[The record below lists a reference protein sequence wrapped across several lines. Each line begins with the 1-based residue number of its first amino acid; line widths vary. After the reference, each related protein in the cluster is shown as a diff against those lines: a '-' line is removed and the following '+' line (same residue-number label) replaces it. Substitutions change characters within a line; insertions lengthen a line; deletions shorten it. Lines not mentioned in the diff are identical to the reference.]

1 MRILYHHRTL
11 GDGAE
16 GIHIAAMV
24 AAFRSLGHEVRVVG
38 PAAMQD
44 ARAGRAARI
53 KAWLPGAAFEAATLA
68 YNLPERRELGRVIA
82 DWRPD
87 LLYKRHARYDVGALL
102 AARAAG
108 VPSILEV
115 NVVYSARPYRDFEPQ
130 ALQPIAMRVE
140 RTAFRAATH
149 VIAVSSPLAAQVRAL
164 SGRTAAVEPNGAD
177 PELFDPERVQPR
189 GGPWTE
195 GNGLVLGWTGG
206 LRDWHGLELLL
217 RAARHAGGKVLL
229 VGDGPAR
236 PAVEATADAL
246 GIADRVF
253 VTGSVTR
260 ADMPGYIAAMDVG
273 VVADE
278 RTGVASPMKLLE
290 YMAMGRAVVAPDLD
304 NIRDIV
310 THGQDG
316 LLFTPGDPAAL
327 AEAVTRLADAEVRDQ
342 LGGAARRGLLANRTW
357 RAIATRV
364 LSEFAAQACL

>member
-24 AAFRSLGHEVRVVG
+24 DAFRTLGHEVRVVG
-38 PAAMQD
+38 PAAAAD
-44 ARAGRAARI
+44 ARAGRAAQV
-53 KAWLPGAAFEAATLA
+53 KAWLPVAAFEAATLA
-68 YNLPERRELGRVIA
+68 YNVPERRELRRLVA

-130 ALQPIAMRVE
+130 ALQPIATRVE
-140 RTAFRAATH
+140 RAAFRAATH
-149 VIAVSSPLAAQVRAL
+149 VIAVSSPLSAQVEAL
-164 SGRTAAVEPNGAD
+164 SGRSAMVVPNGAD
-177 PELFDPERVQPR
+177 ADLFDPARVAPR
-189 GGPWTE
+189 EGPWTP
-195 GNGLVLGWTGG
+195 GRGLLLGWTGG

-217 RAARHAGGKVLL
+217 EAARQTDARVLL

-236 PAVEATADAL
+236 PAVEARAHAL
-246 GIADRVF
+246 GIADRLF
-253 VTGSVTR
+253 ITGTIGRV
-260 ADMPGYIAAMDVG
+260 DMPAYIAAMDVG

-290 YMAMGRAVVAPDLD
+290 YMAMGRAIVAPDLP

-310 THGQDG
+310 TPGEDG
-316 LLFTPGDPAAL
+316 LLFTPGDATAL
-327 AEAVTRLADAEVRDQ
+327 AGALACLADTDLRRR
-342 LGGAARRGLLANRTW
+342 LGAAARHGLLAHRTW
-357 RAIATRV
+357 PSIASRV
-364 LSEFAAQACL
+364 LGQLASHT